1 MQVETLKAF
10 CDLVETR
17 SFTRAAEL
25 NFVSQSA
32 VSQQIRSL
40 EQRFEQR
47 LVERG
52 GGLGVEPTAA
62 GKLVYAESKA
72 ILARLRALE
81 QRLRERTGAMSGTVR
96 VATVYS
102 VGLHALPPHV
112 KTFLREHPQVQIQ
125 VEYSRTDRVV
135 EACLSGDIDL
145 GIVAFPTRRPK
156 LEVIPLR
163 DEELVLVVSPDHRL
177 ARRHGVPLAALRDEP
192 FVAFDRSVPT
202 RRYIERALRRHDV
215 PVRIATEFDNIETI
229 KRSVE
234 AGLGVSILPED
245 TVKNE
250 VRAGTL
256 VALPVTDERLTRS
269 VGIIHRRRR
278 ELEAPAK
285 AFVELLVRE
294 MGRSSGTER
303 LVR

>member
-1 MQVETLKAF
+1 MQIETLKAF
-10 CDLVETR
+10 CDLVESG

-32 VSQQIRSL
+32 VSQQVRAL
-40 EQRFEQR
+40 ERRFERR

-62 GKLVYAESKA
+62 GRLLYEEGKL

-81 QRLRERTGAMSGTVR
+81 AELREPGGAMAGTVR

-112 KTFLREHPQVQIQ
+112 KQFLREHPKVQIQ

-135 EACLSGDIDL
+135 EACLSGHIDL
-145 GIVAFPTRRPK
+145 GIVAYPTRRRQ
-156 LEVIPLR
+156 LEVISLR
-163 DEELVLVVSPDHRL
+163 DEELVVVVSPEHRL
-177 ARRHGVPLAALRDEP
+177 TRRQTATWASLRGEA

-202 RRYIERALRRHDV
+202 RRAIDRALRRHGV
-215 PVRIATEFDNIETI
+215 TVRITTEFDNIETI

-234 AGLGVSILPED
+234 AGLGVSIVPED
-245 TVKNE
+245 TVRNE

-256 VALPVTDERLTRS
+256 VALPFGDERLMRP

-278 ELEAPAK
+278 ELSAPAR
-285 AFVELLVRE
+285 AFADLLVRE
-294 MGRSSGTER
+294 MGGSK
-303 LVR
+303 

>member
-1 MQVETLKAF
+1 MQLETLKAF
-10 CDLVETR
+10 CDVVESG

-32 VSQQIRSL
+32 VSQQVRAL
-40 EQRFEQR
+40 ERRFERR

-62 GKLVYAESKA
+62 GRLLYEEGKL

-81 QRLRERTGAMSGTVR
+81 AELREPGGAMAGTVR

-112 KTFLREHPQVQIQ
+112 KQFLREHPKVQIQ

-135 EACLSGDIDL
+135 EACLSGHIDL
-145 GIVAFPTRRPK
+145 GIVAFPTRRPQ
-156 LEVIPLR
+156 LEVISLR
-163 DEELVLVVSPDHRL
+163 EEELVVVVSPEHRL
-177 ARRHGVPLAALRDEP
+177 ARRQTATFASLRGEA

-202 RRYIERALRRHDV
+202 RRAIDRALRRHRV
-215 PVRIATEFDNIETI
+215 TVQITTEFDNIETI

-234 AGLGVSILPED
+234 AGLGVSIVPED
-245 TVKNE
+245 TVRNE

-256 VALPVTDERLTRS
+256 VALPLGDERLMRP
-269 VGIIHRRRR
+269 VGIIHRRRH
-278 ELEAPAK
+278 ELSAPAR
-285 AFVELLVRE
+285 AFADLLVRE
-294 MGRSSGTER
+294 MGASK
-303 LVR
+303 

>member
-10 CDLVETR
+10 CDLIETG

-32 VSQQIRSL
+32 VSQQLRGL
-40 EQRFEQR
+40 ERRFER
-47 LVERG
+47 KLVERG

-62 GKLVYAESKA
+62 GRLVYAESKA
-72 ILARLRALE
+72 ILARLRSLE
-81 QRLRERTGAMSGTVR
+81 EQLREPTGAMSGTVR

-112 KTFLREHPQVQIQ
+112 KQFLREHPQVQIQ
-125 VEYSRTDRVV
+125 MEYSRTDRVV

-145 GIVAFPTRRPK
+145 GIVAFPTRRAK

-163 DEELVLVVSPDHRL
+163 DEELVLVVSPEHRL
-177 ARRHGVPLAALRDEP
+177 ARRHSATLAALRGEA

-202 RRYIERALRRHDV
+202 RRYTDRALRRHGV
-215 PVRIATEFDNIETI
+215 QVRVTTEFDNIETI

-234 AGLGVSILPED
+234 AGLGVSIVPED

-256 VALPVTDERLTRS
+256 VALALTDERLIRP
-269 VGIIHRRRR
+269 VGIIHRRHR
-278 ELEAPAK
+278 ELSAPAR
-285 AFVELLVRE
+285 AFADLLVRE
-294 MGRSSGTER
+294 MGARR
-303 LVR
+303 

>member
-1 MQVETLKAF
+1 MQIETLKAF
-10 CDLVETR
+10 CDLVESG

-32 VSQQIRSL
+32 VSQQVRSL
-40 EQRFEQR
+40 ERRFERR

-62 GKLVYAESKA
+62 GRLLYAEGKL
-72 ILARLRALE
+72 ILERLRALE
-81 QRLRERTGAMSGTVR
+81 AQLREPGGAIAGTVR

-102 VGLHALPPHV
+102 VGLHALPPYV
-112 KTFLREHPQVQIQ
+112 KQFLREHPKVQIQ

-135 EACLSGDIDL
+135 EACLSGHIDL
-145 GIVAFPTRRPK
+145 GIVAYPTRRPQ
-156 LEVIPLR
+156 LEVISLR
-163 DEELVLVVSPDHRL
+163 EEELVVVVSPEHRL
-177 ARRHGVPLAALRDEP
+177 ARRHALTFASLRGEA

-202 RRYIERALRRHDV
+202 RRAIDRALRRHGV
-215 PVRIATEFDNIETI
+215 TVQLTTEFDNIETI

-234 AGLGVSILPED
+234 AGLGVSIVPEH
-245 TVKNE
+245 TVRNE

-256 VALPVTDERLTRS
+256 VALSLGEERLMRP

-278 ELEAPAK
+278 ELSAPAR
-285 AFVELLVRE
+285 AFADLLVRE
-294 MGRSSGTER
+294 MGGSP
-303 LVR
+303 

>member
-1 MQVETLKAF
+1 MQIETLKAF
-10 CDLVETR
+10 CDLVESG

-32 VSQQIRSL
+32 VSQQVRAL
-40 EQRFEQR
+40 ERRFERR
-47 LVERG
+47 LLERG
-52 GGLGVEPTAA
+52 GGLNVAPTAA
-62 GKLVYAESKA
+62 GKLLYEEGKL

-81 QRLRERTGAMSGTVR
+81 EQLREPGGAMTGTVR

-112 KTFLREHPQVQIQ
+112 KQFLREHPKVQIQ

-135 EACLSGDIDL
+135 EACLSGHIDL
-145 GIVAFPTRRPK
+145 GIVAFPTRRPQ
-156 LEVIPLR
+156 LEVISLR
-163 DEELVLVVSPDHRL
+163 EEELVVVVSPEHRL
-177 ARRHGVPLAALRDEP
+177 ARRHTVSFANLKGEP

-202 RRYIERALRRHDV
+202 RRAIDRALRRHGV
-215 PVRIATEFDNIETI
+215 TVQITTEFDNIETI

-234 AGLGVSILPED
+234 AGLGVSIVPED

-256 VALPVTDERLTRS
+256 VALSLGDDRLTRP

-278 ELEAPAK
+278 ELSAPAR
-285 AFVELLVRE
+285 AFADLLVRE
-294 MGRSSGTER
+294 MGGPS
-303 LVR
+303 

>member
-1 MQVETLKAF
+1 MQLEALKTF

-17 SFTRAAEL
+17 SFTRTAEL

-32 VSQQIRSL
+32 VSQQVRAL
-40 EQRFEQR
+40 ERRFERR

-52 GGLGVEPTAA
+52 GGHDVEPTGA
-62 GKLVYAESKA
+62 GRLLYEESKL
-72 ILARLRALE
+72 ILGRLHALE
-81 QRLRERTGAMSGTVR
+81 AQLRDPGGAMAGTVR

-112 KTFLREHPQVQIQ
+112 KQFLREHPKVQIQ

-135 EACLSGDIDL
+135 EACLSGHIDL

-163 DEELVLVVSPDHRL
+163 IENLVLVVSPEHRL
-177 ARRHGVPLAALRDEP
+177 ARRHTAALASLKGEP

-202 RRYIERALRRHDV
+202 RRAIDRALRRHGV
-215 PVRIATEFDNIETI
+215 AVHITTEFDNIETI

-234 AGLGVSILPED
+234 AGLGVSIVPED
-245 TVKNE
+245 TVRNE

-256 VALPVTDERLTRS
+256 VSLPLGDEHLTRP
-269 VGIIHRRRR
+269 VGIIHRRGRT
-278 ELEAPAK
+278 LSAPAQ
-285 AFVELLVRE
+285 AFADLLVRE
-294 MGRSSGTER
+294 MGGGT
-303 LVR
+303 

>member
-1 MQVETLKAF
+1 MQLETLKAF
-10 CDLVETR
+10 CDLVESG

-32 VSQQIRSL
+32 VSQQVRAL
-40 EQRFEQR
+40 EQRFERR

-52 GGLGVEPTAA
+52 GGLRVEPTAA
-62 GKLVYAESKA
+62 GRLLYEEGKL

-81 QRLRERTGAMSGTVR
+81 AELREPGGAMAGTVR

-112 KTFLREHPQVQIQ
+112 KQFLREHPKVQIQ

-135 EACLSGDIDL
+135 EACLSGQIDL
-145 GIVAFPTRRPK
+145 GIVAFPTRRRQ
-156 LEVIPLR
+156 LEVISLR
-163 DEELVLVVSPDHRL
+163 DEELVVVVSPEHRL
-177 ARRHGVPLAALRDEP
+177 ARRQTATWASLRGEA

-202 RRYIERALRRHDV
+202 RRAIDRALRRHGV
-215 PVRIATEFDNIETI
+215 TVRITTEFDNIETI

-234 AGLGVSILPED
+234 AGLGVSIVPED

-256 VALPVTDERLTRS
+256 VALPLGDERLMRP

-278 ELEAPAK
+278 ELSAPAR
-285 AFVELLVRE
+285 AFADLLVRE
-294 MGRSSGTER
+294 MGAAK
-303 LVR
+303 

>member
-1 MQVETLKAF
+1 MQVETLKVF
-10 CDLVETR
+10 CDLIE
-17 SFTRAAEL
+17 SGSSTRAAEL

-32 VSQQIRSL
+32 VSQQVRAL
-40 EQRFEQR
+40 ERRFERR

-62 GKLVYAESKA
+62 GRLLYEEGKL

-81 QRLRERTGAMSGTVR
+81 AELREPGGGAMAGTVR

-102 VGLHALPPHV
+102 VGLHALPPYV
-112 KTFLREHPQVQIQ
+112 KQFLREHPKVQIQ

-135 EACLSGDIDL
+135 EACLSGHIDL
-145 GIVAFPTRRPK
+145 GIVAFPTRRPQ
-156 LEVIPLR
+156 LEVISLR
-163 DEELVLVVSPDHRL
+163 EEELVVVVSPEHRL
-177 ARRHGVPLAALRDEP
+177 ARRQTATFASLRGEA

-202 RRYIERALRRHDV
+202 RRAIDRALRRHRV
-215 PVRIATEFDNIETI
+215 TVQITTEFDNIETI

-234 AGLGVSILPED
+234 AGLGVSIVPED

-256 VALPVTDERLTRS
+256 VALPLGDERLMRP

-278 ELEAPAK
+278 ELSAPAR
-285 AFVELLVRE
+285 AFADLLVRE
-294 MGRSSGTER
+294 MGGSK
-303 LVR
+303 

>member
-1 MQVETLKAF
+1 MQLETLKAF
-10 CDLVETR
+10 CDLCETG

-32 VSQQIRSL
+32 ISQKIRGL
-40 EQRFEQR
+40 EERFGER

-52 GGLGVEPTAA
+52 GSSVVEPTEA
-62 GKLVYAESKA
+62 GQLVYAESKV
-72 ILARLRALE
+72 ILERMRVLEERL
-81 QRLRERTGAMSGTVR
+81 QKPGGGMQGTVR

-112 KTFLREHPQVQIQ
+112 KEFLRQHPKVAIQ

-135 EACLSGDIDL
+135 EACLAGTIDL
-145 GIVAFPTRRPK
+145 GIVAFPAHRQT

-163 DEELVLVVSPDHRL
+163 TEELVVVVSPEHRL
-177 ARRHGVPLAALRDEP
+177 ARRQSVSIKQLQGES
-192 FVAFDRSVPT
+192 FVAFDRAVPT
-202 RRYIERALRRHDV
+202 RRAIDRALRRHHTAV
-215 PVRIATEFDNIETI
+215 SIATEFDNIETI

-234 AGLGVSILPED
+234 AGLGVSIVPED
-245 TVKNE
+245 TVRNE

-256 VALPVTDERLTRS
+256 VALRLTDEKLTRP
-269 VGIIHRRRR
+269 VGIVHRKRRT
-278 ELEAPAK
+278 LSAPAR

-294 MGRSSGTER
+294 MGGAA
-303 LVR
+303 

>member
-1 MQVETLKAF
+1 MQIETLKAF
-10 CDLVETR
+10 CDLVESG

-32 VSQQIRSL
+32 VSQQVRAL
-40 EQRFEQR
+40 ERRFERR

-62 GKLVYAESKA
+62 GRLLYEEGKL

-81 QRLRERTGAMSGTVR
+81 AELREPGGAMAGTVR

-112 KTFLREHPQVQIQ
+112 KQFLREHPKVQIQ

-135 EACLSGDIDL
+135 EGCLSGHIDL
-145 GIVAFPTRRPK
+145 GIVAFPTRRRQ
-156 LEVIPLR
+156 LEVISLR
-163 DEELVLVVSPDHRL
+163 DQELVVVVSPEHRL
-177 ARRHGVPLAALRDEP
+177 ARRQTATWASLRGEA

-202 RRYIERALRRHDV
+202 RRAIDRALRRHGV
-215 PVRIATEFDNIETI
+215 TVQITTEFDNIETI

-234 AGLGVSILPED
+234 AGLGVSIVPED
-245 TVKNE
+245 TVRNE

-256 VALPVTDERLTRS
+256 VALSLGDERLMRP
-269 VGIIHRRRR
+269 VGIIHLRRR
-278 ELEAPAK
+278 ELSAPAR
-285 AFVELLVRE
+285 AFADLLVRE
-294 MGRSSGTER
+294 MGGSK
-303 LVR
+303 

>member
-1 MQVETLKAF
+1 MQIETLKTF
-10 CDLVETR
+10 CDLVESG

-32 VSQQIRSL
+32 VSQQVRAL
-40 EQRFEQR
+40 ERRFERR

-62 GKLVYAESKA
+62 GKLLYEEGKL

-81 QRLRERTGAMSGTVR
+81 EQLREPGGAMAGTVR

-112 KTFLREHPQVQIQ
+112 KQFLREHPRVQIQ

-135 EACLSGDIDL
+135 EACLSGHIDL
-145 GIVAFPTRRPK
+145 GIVAFPTRRPQ
-156 LEVIPLR
+156 LEVISLR
-163 DEELVLVVSPDHRL
+163 DEELVVVVSPEHRL
-177 ARRHGVPLAALRDEP
+177 ARRHTMGFASLKGEP

-202 RRYIERALRRHDV
+202 RRAIDRALRRHGV
-215 PVRIATEFDNIETI
+215 AVRITTEFDNIETI

-234 AGLGVSILPED
+234 AGLGVSIVPED

-256 VALPVTDERLTRS
+256 VALSLGDDRLTRP
-269 VGIIHRRRR
+269 VGIIHQRRR
-278 ELEAPAK
+278 ELSAPAR
-285 AFVELLVRE
+285 AFADLLVRE
-294 MGRSSGTER
+294 MGGSK
-303 LVR
+303 

>member
-10 CDLVETR
+10 CDLVETK

-32 VSQQIRSL
+32 VSQQLRAL
-40 EQRFEQR
+40 ERRFEQR

-52 GGLGVEPTAA
+52 AGLGVEPTAA
-62 GKLVYAESKA
+62 GKLLYAEGKA
-72 ILARLRALE
+72 ILARLQALE
-81 QRLRERTGAMSGTVR
+81 ERLREPTGAMSGTVR

-102 VGLHALPPHV
+102 VGLHALPPYV
-112 KTFLREHPQVQIQ
+112 KQFLREHPQVQIQ

-135 EACLSGDIDL
+135 EACLAGDIDL
-145 GIVAFPTRRPK
+145 GIVAFPKRRPK

-163 DEELVLVVSPDHRL
+163 EEELVLVVSPEHRL
-177 ARRHGVPLAALRDEP
+177 ARRHQTSLGALRGEA

-202 RRYIERALRRHDV
+202 RRYIDRALRKHDAQ
-215 PVRIATEFDNIETI
+215 VRITTEFDNIETI

-234 AGLGVSILPED
+234 AGLGVSIVPEAA
-245 TVKNE
+245 VKNE

-256 VALPVTDERLTRS
+256 VALTLSDERLTRP

-278 ELEAPAK
+278 ELTIPAQ
-285 AFVELLVRE
+285 AFAELLVRG
-294 MGRSSGTER
+294 MGER
-303 LVR
+303 R

>member
-1 MQVETLKAF
+1 MQLETLKAF
-10 CDLVETR
+10 CDLCETG

-32 VSQQIRSL
+32 VSQKVRSL
-40 EQRFEQR
+40 EERFRER

-52 GGLGVEPTAA
+52 GPLGVTPTEA
-62 GKLVYAESKA
+62 GRLVYTESKA
-72 ILARLRALE
+72 ILERMRLLEDRLRKPGSGMA
-81 QRLRERTGAMSGTVR
+81 GTVR

-112 KTFLREHPQVQIQ
+112 KEFLRRHPRVAIQ

-135 EACLSGDIDL
+135 EACLAGTIDL
-145 GIVAFPTRRPK
+145 GIVAFPSHRRK

-163 DEELVLVVSPDHRL
+163 DEELVLVTSPEHRF
-177 ARRHGVPLAALRDEP
+177 ARRHTVPTKALSGEA
-192 FVAFDRSVPT
+192 FVAFDRAVPT
-202 RRYIERALRRHDV
+202 RRAIDRALRRHHTRV
-215 PVRIATEFDNIETI
+215 TIATEFDNIETI

-234 AGLGVSILPED
+234 AGLGISIVPEA

-256 VALPVTDERLTRS
+256 VTLRLADQKLTRP
-269 VGIIHRRRR
+269 VGIVHRKRH
-278 ELEAPAK
+278 ELSLPAR
-285 AFVELLVRE
+285 AFVDLLVQE
-294 MGRSSGTER
+294 MGATP
-303 LVR
+303 